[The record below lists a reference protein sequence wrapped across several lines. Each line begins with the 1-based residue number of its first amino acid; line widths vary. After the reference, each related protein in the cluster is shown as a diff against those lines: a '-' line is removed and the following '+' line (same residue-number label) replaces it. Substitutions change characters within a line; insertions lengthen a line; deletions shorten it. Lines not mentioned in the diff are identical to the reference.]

1 MSISSNTDYI
11 TTLPSEPVT
20 TIGRVVHLN
29 QKKHYNGHIC
39 HSEQLDG
46 TFQPTASEDRVKV
59 RIVGASKQLVIHPRN
74 IVPLSMMYRPCDQ
87 GESLVVLT
95 HETCINLVRDDDN
108 KDSCD
113 ISLLPLTLTTLLDRI
128 QLIGHVSVLIDK
140 VISYLCIN
148 RVDSISVRA
157 VATSSVDTHANIHN
171 TLDKRID
178 RWWISKMGSRA
189 LTTAEEGGEWVSY
202 DLCPVDDKRK
212 TVVRVNVLR
221 LVIPPLPHG
230 PLSVRKFRL
239 DVSDTSGE
247 KEGPWTTAIEELTTL
262 DSGEVQEWSIY
273 PPIESKF
280 VRIVCKE
287 NAEGNDICI
296 GFFTIGFS

>member
-1 MSISSNTDYI
+1 MSISSNTDSI
-11 TTLPSEPVT
+11 TTLPSEENPL
-20 TIGRVVHLN
+20 IGRVVHLN
-29 QKKHYNGHIC
+29 QKKHYNGHIS
-39 HSEQLDG
+39 HSEQEDG

-59 RIVGASKQLVIHPRN
+59 RIVGASKVLVIHPRN
-74 IVPLSMMYRPCDQ
+74 IVPLSKMYRPCDQ
-87 GESLVVLT
+87 AGSFVVFT
-95 HETCINLVRDDDN
+95 HETCINLVRDDEN

-113 ISLLPLTLTTLLDRI
+113 ISLLLHTLLDRI

-148 RVDSISVRA
+148 RVDSTSVRA

-171 TLDKRID
+171 TLDRRLD

-212 TVVRVNVLR
+212 TVVQVNLLC

-262 DSGEVQEWSIY
+262 DSGEIQEWSIY

-287 NAEGNDICI
+287 NAVGNDTCI
-296 GFFTIGFS
+296 GFFTIGFP